1 MCRSDPCARQTS
13 DGYLLTDSE
22 RIGSES
28 LLPRRQCSLA
38 LPLTRRSMIAALVDT
53 DSTILATD
61 SKTAPQRAAPAA
73 AQIDGPAVTTTL
85 GVVDPP
91 ENDDDAA
98 PPAAAAVPDAAAA
111 AAGEGERPAKKKRA
125 PRKPSA
131 YNIYMG
137 KHLGKWKADNPGRP
151 HTEGFG
157 AVAAMWRTA
166 PENPKNQAGGAAAAA
181 PAVKEEA
188 PEAAAEEESE
198 AESVALEGGTGMGE
212 ISAIFAAGGL
222 ESGQKRKRKK
232 DKGKKK
238 KKQKKE
244 KEAAA
249 AAPPVPAEAAPAAS
263 KKKSKKDKKKKKE
276 KKKKKD
282 KR

>member
-1 MCRSDPCARQTS
+1 
-13 DGYLLTDSE
+13 
-22 RIGSES
+22 
-28 LLPRRQCSLA
+28 
-38 LPLTRRSMIAALVDT
+38 MIAALVDT
-53 DSTILATD
+53 DSTIVATD
-61 SKTAPQRAAPAA
+61 SKTAPQRPAPAA
-73 AQIDGPAVTTTL
+73 AQIDGPAVATTL

-98 PPAAAAVPDAAAA
+98 PPAAAVPAAAA

-151 HTEGFG
+151 HTEAFG

-198 AESVALEGGTGMGE
+198 AESVALEGGAGMGE

-238 KKQKKE
+238 KKQKQE
-244 KEAAA
+244 KAAA
-249 AAPPVPAEAAPAAS
+249 PAPPVPAEAAPAAS

-282 KR
+282 KH